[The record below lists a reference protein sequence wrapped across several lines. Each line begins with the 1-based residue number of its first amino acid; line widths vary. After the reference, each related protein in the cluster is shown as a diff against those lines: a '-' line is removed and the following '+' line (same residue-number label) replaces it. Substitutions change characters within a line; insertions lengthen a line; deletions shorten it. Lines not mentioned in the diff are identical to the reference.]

1 MRRTDSVRSWSG
13 ARRRALV
20 VTLALTLATVPAAL
34 ARSGVGDGT
43 YVGEESNGS
52 NEVKLKV
59 RDGKVTKFTAD
70 VYASC
75 GFSNFLITVAYPPSH
90 GGNPIKI
97 RNKRFEKTFSGDPS
111 VEDDKRTI
119 SGEFQGKNVAGRI
132 KVEGPCSYNGTYTAK
147 R

>member
-1 MRRTDSVRSWSG
+1 MESMSKRSR
-13 ARRRALV
+13 ARRRAV
-20 VTLALTLATVPAAL
+20 AVALALTLAAVPVAL
-34 ARSGVGDGT
+34 AGSGVSNGT
-43 YVGEESNGS
+43 YKGEESNGS

-59 RDGKVTKFTAD
+59 RDGKVTKFTAY

-90 GGNPIKI
+90 GGKPIKI
-97 RNKRFEKTFSGDPS
+97 RNKQFDKTFSGDPS

-119 SGEFQGKNVAGRI
+119 SGEFQGKNVEGQI